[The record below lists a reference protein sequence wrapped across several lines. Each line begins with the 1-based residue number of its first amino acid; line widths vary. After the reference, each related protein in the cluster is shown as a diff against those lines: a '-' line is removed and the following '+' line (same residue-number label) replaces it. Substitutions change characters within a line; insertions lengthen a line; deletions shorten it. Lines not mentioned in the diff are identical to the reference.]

1 MSPSSKVVAL
11 NTLLHWNLMPND
23 FLWVEKYRPKTIED
37 CILPTDVKATFKS
50 FVEQGEI
57 PNLLLSGTAGVGK
70 TTIAKA
76 LCNELG
82 ADFYV
87 INGSDEGRFLD
98 TVRNQAKTFASTVS
112 LTSTSRHKVLII
124 DEADNTTPDVQ
135 LLLRASIEEFQ
146 KNCRFIFTCNF
157 KNKIIEPLHSRTTVI
172 DFNVRGKSKQALAGQ
187 FFERCRDI
195 LTREEVRYNDKVV
208 ATVVQK
214 YFPDFRRT
222 INELQR
228 YSSTGSI
235 DTGILAALGDAK
247 IDSLTEYLKN
257 KKFNDVKKWVTQNLD
272 SDPTAIM
279 RKLYDS
285 LSTIMEGPSVAAAVL
300 IIAEYQYK
308 SAFVVDQE
316 INLLACLTQI
326 MLECDFK

>member
-1 MSPSSKVVAL
+1 M
-11 NTLLHWNLMPND
+11 ND
-23 FLWVEKYRPKTIED
+23 EFLWVEKYRPKTIED
-37 CILPTDVKATFKS
+37 CILPIDIKETFKS
-50 FVEQGEI
+50 FIEQGEI

-98 TVRNQAKTFASTVS
+98 TVRNQAKNFAATVS
-112 LTSTSRHKVLII
+112 LTATSRHKVLII

-146 KNCRFIFTCNF
+146 RNCRFIFTCNF

-172 DFNVRGKSKQALAGQ
+172 DFNVRGKIKQTLAGQ

-195 LTREEVRYNDKVV
+195 LTREKVRFNDKVV
-208 ATVVQK
+208 ATVIQK

-222 INELQR
+222 LNELQR

-247 IDSLTEYLKN
+247 IDSLTDYLKH

-272 SDPTAIM
+272 SDPTSIM
-279 RKLYDS
+279 RKLYDT
-285 LSTIMEGPSVAAAVL
+285 LSSMMEGPSVAAAVL

-326 MLECDFK
+326 MLECEFK

>member
-1 MSPSSKVVAL
+1 M
-11 NTLLHWNLMPND
+11 MND
-23 FLWVEKYRPKTIED
+23 FLWVEKYRPQTVED
-37 CILPTDVKATFKS
+37 CILPSDVKNTFQA
-50 FVEQGEI
+50 FIDNGEI

-172 DFNVRGKSKQALAGQ
+172 DFNVRGKSKQNLAAL

-195 LTREEVRYNDKVV
+195 LTREEVRFNDKVV
-208 ATVVQK
+208 ATVVQQ

-247 IDSLTEYLKN
+247 IDPLVDHLKN
-257 KKFNDVKKWVTQNLD
+257 KKFNEVKKWVQQNLD
-272 SDPTAIM
+272 NDPVSIM
-279 RKLYDS
+279 RKLYDQTS
-285 LSTIMEGPSVAAAVL
+285 VIMEGPSVAAAVL

-326 MLECDFK
+326 MVECEFK

>member
-1 MSPSSKVVAL
+1 M
-11 NTLLHWNLMPND
+11 ND

-37 CILPTDVKATFKS
+37 CILPIDIKETFKS
-50 FVEQGEI
+50 FIEQGEI

-76 LCNELG
+76 LCNQLG

-98 TVRNQAKTFASTVS
+98 TVRNQAKNFAATVS

-146 KNCRFIFTCNF
+146 RNCRFIFTCNF

-172 DFNVRGKSKQALAGQ
+172 DFNVRGKTKQTLAGQ

-195 LTREEVRYNDKVV
+195 LTKEKVQYNDKVV
-208 ATVVQK
+208 ATVIQK

-222 INELQR
+222 LNELQR

-247 IDSLTEYLKN
+247 IDSLTGYLKH

-279 RKLYDS
+279 RKLYDT
-285 LSTIMEGPSVAAAVL
+285 LSSMMEGPSVAAAVL

-326 MLECDFK
+326 MLECEFK

>member
-1 MSPSSKVVAL
+1 M
-11 NTLLHWNLMPND
+11 ND
-23 FLWVEKYRPKTIED
+23 FLWVEKYRPQTIED
-37 CILPTDVKATFKS
+37 CILPEDLKQTFDS
-50 FVEQGEI
+50 FLEQGEI
-57 PNLLLSGTAGVGK
+57 PNLLLSGSAGVGK

-98 TVRNQAKTFASTVS
+98 TVRNQAKTFAATVS
-112 LTSTSRHKVLII
+112 LTSESRHKVLII

-172 DFNVRGKSKQALAGQ
+172 DFNVRGKSKQNLAAL

-195 LTREEVRYNDKVV
+195 LTREEVRFNDKVV

-222 INELQR
+222 LNELQR

-235 DTGILAALGDAK
+235 DTGILAALGDVK
-247 IDSLTEYLKN
+247 IDTLVDHLRN

-279 RKLYDS
+279 RNLYDS
-285 LSTIMEGPSVAAAVL
+285 LSPIMEGPSVAAAVL

>member
-1 MSPSSKVVAL
+1 M
-11 NTLLHWNLMPND
+11 ND
-23 FLWVEKYRPKTIED
+23 YLWVEKYRPQTIED
-37 CILPTDVKATFKS
+37 CILPNDLKETFNS
-50 FVEQGEI
+50 FLEKGEI
-57 PNLLLSGTAGVGK
+57 PNILLSGSAGVGK

-98 TVRNQAKTFASTVS
+98 TVRNQAKTFAATVS
-112 LTSTSRHKVLII
+112 LTSESRHKVLII

-172 DFNVRGKSKQALAGQ
+172 DFNVRGKTKQTLAAQ

-195 LTREEVRYNDKVV
+195 LTREKVRFNDKVV
-208 ATVVQK
+208 VQVIQK

-222 INELQR
+222 LNELQR
-228 YSSTGSI
+228 YGSTGAI
-235 DTGILAALGDAK
+235 DTGILATLGNANV
-247 IDSLTEYLKN
+247 DSLVTSLRS
-257 KKFNDVKKWVTQNLD
+257 KKFNDVKKWVQQNLD
-272 SDPTAIM
+272 NDPVSIM
-279 RKLYDS
+279 RNLYDS
-285 LSTIMEGPSVAAAVL
+285 ISTIMEGPSIAAAVL

-326 MLECDFK
+326 MLECEFK

>member
-1 MSPSSKVVAL
+1 M
-11 NTLLHWNLMPND
+11 ND

-37 CILPTDVKATFKS
+37 CILPTDIKETFKS
-50 FVEQGEI
+50 FIEQGEI

-76 LCNELG
+76 LCNQLG

-98 TVRNQAKTFASTVS
+98 TVRNQAKNFAATVS

-146 KNCRFIFTCNF
+146 RNCRFIFTCNF

-172 DFNVRGKSKQALAGQ
+172 DFNVRGKIKQTLAGQ

-195 LTREEVRYNDKVV
+195 LTKEKVQYNDKVV
-208 ATVVQK
+208 ATVIQK

-222 INELQR
+222 LNELQR

-247 IDSLTEYLKN
+247 IDSLTDYLKH

-272 SDPTAIM
+272 SDPTSIM
-279 RKLYDS
+279 RKLYDT
-285 LSTIMEGPSVAAAVL
+285 LSSMMEGPSVAAAVL

-326 MLECDFK
+326 MLECEFK

>member
-1 MSPSSKVVAL
+1 M
-11 NTLLHWNLMPND
+11 HDD
-23 FLWVEKYRPKTIED
+23 FLWVEKYRPKNID
-37 CILPTDVKATFKS
+37 QCILPKNVKETFAS

-98 TVRNQAKTFASTVS
+98 TVRNQAQNFAATVS
-112 LTSTSRHKVLII
+112 LTGGAKHKILII

-135 LLLRASIEEFQ
+135 LLLRASIETFQ

-172 DFNVRGKSKQALAGQ
+172 DFNVRGKSKQLLAGE
-187 FFERCRDI
+187 FFNKCRDI
-195 LTREEVRYNDKVV
+195 LTKEKVTFNNKVV
-208 ATVVQK
+208 AEVIQK

-222 INELQR
+222 LNELQR
-228 YSSTGSI
+228 YASTGGI
-235 DTGILAALGDAK
+235 DTGILATLGDAK
-247 IDSLTEYLKN
+247 IDTLVDSMRD
-257 KKFNDVKKWVTQNLD
+257 KKFNDVKAWVQQNLD
-272 SDPTAIM
+272 SDPASIM
-279 RKLYDS
+279 RNLYDNLTS
-285 LSTIMEGPSVAAAVL
+285 VMDGPSTAAAVL
-300 IIAEYQYK
+300 IIADYQYK
-308 SAFVVDQE
+308 SAFVADQE
-316 INLLACLTQI
+316 VNLLACLTQL
-326 MLECDFK
+326 MMECNFK

>member
-1 MSPSSKVVAL
+1 M
-11 NTLLHWNLMPND
+11 ND
-23 FLWVEKYRPKTIED
+23 FLWVEKYRPEKVDD
-37 CILPTDVKATFKS
+37 CILPDESKTMFKG
-50 FVEQGEI
+50 FLEQGQI
-57 PNLLLSGTAGVGK
+57 PNLLLSGPAGIGK

-76 LCNELG
+76 LCKELG
-82 ADFYV
+82 ADYYV

-98 TVRNQAKTFASTVS
+98 TVRNQAKTFAATVS
-112 LTSTSRHKVLII
+112 LTSESRHKVLII

-172 DFNVRGKSKQALAGQ
+172 DFNVRGKTKQTLAAQ

-195 LTREEVRYNDKVV
+195 LTREEVRFNDKVV
-208 ATVVQK
+208 VQVIQK

-222 INELQR
+222 LNELQR
-228 YSSTGSI
+228 YGSTGAI
-235 DTGILAALGDAK
+235 DTGILATLGNANV
-247 IDSLTEYLKN
+247 DSLVSLLRS
-257 KKFNDVKKWVTQNLD
+257 KKFNDVKKWVQQNLD
-272 SDPTAIM
+272 NDPVSIM
-279 RKLYDS
+279 RNLYDS
-285 LSTIMEGPSVAAAVL
+285 LSTVMEGPSVAAAVL

-316 INLLACLTQI
+316 INLLACLTQL
-326 MLECDFK
+326 MLECEFK

>member
-1 MSPSSKVVAL
+1 M
-11 NTLLHWNLMPND
+11 
-23 FLWVEKYRPKTIED
+23 FLWVEKYRPKSIDE
-37 CILPTDVKATFKS
+37 CILPEDTKKVFKG
-50 FVEQGEI
+50 FLEQEEI
-57 PNLLLSGTAGVGK
+57 PNLLLSGSAGVGK

-76 LCNELG
+76 LCEELG
-82 ADFYV
+82 ADSYV

-112 LTSTSRHKVLII
+112 LTSESSHKVLII

-135 LLLRASIEEFQ
+135 LLLRSSIEEFQ

-222 INELQR
+222 LNELQR

>member
-1 MSPSSKVVAL
+1 MS
-11 NTLLHWNLMPND
+11 D
-23 FLWVEKYRPKTIED
+23 FLWVEKYRPKNIEH
-37 CILPTDVKATFKS
+37 CILPPSVKSTFKS

-98 TVRNQAKTFASTVS
+98 TVRNQAKNFAATVS
-112 LTSTSRHKVLII
+112 LTAGAKHKVLII

-172 DFNVRGKSKQALAGQ
+172 DFNVRDKIKQQLAAS
-187 FFERCRDI
+187 FFARCKGI
-195 LTREEVRYNDKVV
+195 LTAEDVTFSEKVLAEVVN
-208 ATVVQK
+208 K

-222 INELQR
+222 LNELQR
-228 YSSTGSI
+228 YASTGSI
-235 DTGILAALGDAK
+235 DTGILATLGDAK
-247 IDSLTEYLKN
+247 IDSLVSALRA
-257 KKFNDVKKWVTQNLD
+257 KKFNDVKKWVTQNID
-272 SDPTAIM
+272 SDPQSIM
-279 RKLYDS
+279 RTLYDS
-285 LSTIMEGPSVAAAVL
+285 LASIMTPPSIPAAIL
-300 IIAEYQYK
+300 IIADYQYK
-308 SAFVVDQE
+308 AAFVVDQE

-326 MLECDFK
+326 MVECNFDVS